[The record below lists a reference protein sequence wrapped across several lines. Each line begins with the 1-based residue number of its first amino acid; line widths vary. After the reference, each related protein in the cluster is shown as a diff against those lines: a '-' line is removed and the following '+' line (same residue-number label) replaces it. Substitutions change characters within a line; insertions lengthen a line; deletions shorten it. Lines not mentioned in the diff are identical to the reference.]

1 MKGDFRQVAPGYTG
15 TTDGVLDAAA
25 EAVTFDVSD
34 LEHVVIQL
42 VQVTDAGTVV
52 LVTEA
57 SIDGTYWDV
66 VDASTAETDFAAAA
80 GATVSFSL
88 SDANGMPKAYRKVR
102 VRASA
107 LAGGGTYTARC
118 SGHATK

>member
-1 MKGDFRQVAPGYTG
+1 MKGDFRQVVGSGPA
-15 TTDGVLDAAA
+15 DGNIDAAA
-25 EAVTFDVSD
+25 EALTFDVSE
-34 LEHVVIQL
+34 LEHVIIQL

-66 VDASTAETDFAAAA
+66 VDASTAETDFAAGA
-80 GATVSFSL
+80 GTTVSFSL
-88 SDANGMPKAYRKVR
+88 SDANGMPKAYRQAR

-107 LAGGGTYTARC
+107 LAGGGVYTARC